1 MEEERIISLLVSFL
15 GEYSK
20 QCGEWY
26 SFNCP
31 RCAEEQMGMADDKY
45 NLEVNV
51 NLDERGCGGFHC
63 WKCGDTDDMRG
74 SLTKLFRLYAPQ
86 HIIDEFRTIITEYRE
101 TLKYTLFKDGN
112 DDDIQPL
119 IEEMYLPDGFKP
131 IAGNEKE
138 AKKAIEYLNYRGINE
153 KVIADFNLGFIAD
166 FSKDNTLKNRVFIP
180 SYDMFNN
187 LTYWVGR
194 DYTGKN
200 KQKVKNPKWSKT
212 EIVFNEGRIN
222 WYEPVTLVEG
232 PFDHIATPN
241 SIPLLGKTLTD
252 EYVLYETL
260 KRRLRSEIRIFLDDD
275 AIKNTYT
282 IYKTLEKD
290 EVFKGRVEVVDTPDG
305 YDPAL
310 LYQEYGYKG
319 ILDVLCSSHRLNE
332 YDLNRIK

>member
-86 HIIDEFRTIITEYRE
+86 HIIDEFNSITKEYRE

-112 DDDIQPL
+112 DEDIQPL

-131 IAGNEKE
+131 ITGNEKE
-138 AKKAIEYLNYRGINE
+138 AKKAIEYLNSRGINE
-153 KVIADFNLGFIAD
+153 KVISDFNLGFIAD

-200 KQKVKNPKWSKT
+200 KQKVKNPKRSKT

-290 EVFKGRVEVVDTPDG
+290 EAFKGRVEVVDTPDG

-319 ILDVLCSSHRLNE
+319 VLDVLCSSHRLNE

>member
-51 NLDERGCGGFHC
+51 NIDERGCGGFHC
-63 WKCGDTDDMRG
+63 WKCGDTDDMHG

-86 HIIDEFRTIITEYRE
+86 HIIDEFRSITAEYRE

-112 DDDIQPL
+112 DEDIQPI

-131 IAGNEKE
+131 ITGNEKE

-200 KQKVKNPKWSKT
+200 KQKVKNPKRSKT

-290 EVFKGRVEVVDTPDG
+290 ETFKGRVEVVDTPDG

-319 ILDVLCSSHRLNE
+319 VLEVLCSSHRLNE

>member
-31 RCAEEQMGMADDKY
+31 RCAEEQMGTPDDKY

-74 SLTKLFRLYAPQ
+74 TLTKLFRLYAPQ
-86 HIIDEFRTIITEYRE
+86 HIIDEFNSITNEYRE

-112 DDDIQPL
+112 EEDVQPI

-131 IAGNEKE
+131 ITGNEKE
-138 AKKAIEYLNYRGINE
+138 AKQAIEYLNSRGINE
-153 KVIADFNLGFIAD
+153 KVIADYNLGFIAEN
-166 FSKDNTLKNRVFIP
+166 SKVNSLKNRVYIP

-194 DYTGKN
+194 DYTGRN
-200 KQKVKNPKWSKT
+200 KQKVKNPQRSKT

-275 AIKNTYT
+275 AIKNTYN

-290 EVFKGRVEVVDTPDG
+290 ETFKGRVEVVDTPDG

-310 LYQEYGYKG
+310 LYQEYGYSG
-319 ILDVLCSSHRLNE
+319 VLEVLCSSHRLNE

>member
-86 HIIDEFRTIITEYRE
+86 HIIDEFRSIITEYRE

-200 KQKVKNPKWSKT
+200 KQKVKNPKRSKT

-260 KRRLRSEIRIFLDDD
+260 KRRLRNEIRIFLDDD

-290 EVFKGRVEVVDTPDG
+290 ETFKGRVEVVDTPDG

-319 ILDVLCSSHRLNE
+319 VLEVLCSSHRLNE

>member
-200 KQKVKNPKWSKT
+200 KQKVKNPKRSKT

>member
-15 GEYSK
+15 GDYSK

-31 RCAEEQMGMADDKY
+31 RCAEELMGAPDDKY

-74 SLTKLFRLYAPQ
+74 TLTKLFRLYAPQ
-86 HIIDEFRTIITEYRE
+86 HIIDEFNSITSEYHE

-112 DDDIQPL
+112 DEDIQPL
-119 IEEMYLPDGFKP
+119 IEEMYLPDGYKP
-131 IAGNEKE
+131 ITGNEKE
-138 AKKAIEYLNYRGINE
+138 AKQAIEYLNSRGINE
-153 KVIADFNLGFIAD
+153 KVIADFNLGFIAE
-166 FSKDNTLKNRVFIP
+166 FSKVNSLKNRVYIP

-200 KQKVKNPKWSKT
+200 KQKVKNPQRSKT

-260 KRRLRSEIRIFLDDD
+260 KRRLRSEIKIFLDDD
-275 AIKNTYT
+275 AVKNTYT

-290 EVFKGRVEVVDTPDG
+290 EAFKGRVEVVDTPEG

-319 ILDVLCSSHRLNE
+319 VLDVLCSSHRLNE

>member
-1 MEEERIISLLVSFL
+1 MEEERVISLLVSFL

-31 RCAEEQMGMADDKY
+31 RCAEEQMGMPDDKY

-74 SLTKLFRLYAPQ
+74 SLTKLFRLYAPK
-86 HIIDEFRTIITEYRE
+86 HIIDEFNSIVSEYRE

-119 IEEMYLPDGFKP
+119 IEEMYLPDGFKT
-131 IAGNEKE
+131 ITGHEKE
-138 AKKAIEYLNYRGINE
+138 AKKAIEYLNSRGINE
-153 KVIADFNLGFIAD
+153 RVIADFNLGFIAD

-200 KQKVKNPKWSKT
+200 KQKVKNPKRSKT

-290 EVFKGRVEVVDTPDG
+290 EAFKGRVEVVDTPDG

-319 ILDVLCSSHRLNE
+319 VLDVLCSSHRLNE

>member
-86 HIIDEFRTIITEYRE
+86 HIIDEFKSITTEYRE

-112 DDDIQPL
+112 DEDIQPI

-131 IAGNEKE
+131 ITGNEKE
-138 AKKAIEYLNYRGINE
+138 AKKAIEYLNSRGINE
-153 KVIADFNLGFIAD
+153 TVIADFNLGFIAD

-180 SYDMFNN
+180 SYDIFNN

-200 KQKVKNPKWSKT
+200 KQKVKNPKRSKT

-290 EVFKGRVEVVDTPDG
+290 EAFKGRVEVVDTPDG

-310 LYQEYGYKG
+310 IYQEYGYKG
-319 ILDVLCSSHRLNE
+319 VLDVLCSSHRLNE
-332 YDLNRIK
+332 YDLNGIK